1 MKRRTFL
8 HNSGLSLLSLAV
20 PVSLIAGSGK
30 AAPLKVA
37 VIGLVHA
44 HVHQILSDK
53 KGNIEIIAIV
63 EPNRVLAQQYSKQH
77 GYSMDIVFNTME
89 DMIAKKQPEAVTAFG
104 TIFSHLAVVEFF
116 APKGIHV
123 MVEKPLAVSLKHA
136 LHMKELAQKHNIFLL
151 TNYETTWYATNTKA
165 WKYIIDEKKAGD
177 IRKLVFHTGHQ
188 GPIEIGCNPEF
199 LEWLTDPVLNGAG
212 ALTDFGCY
220 GANIATWLMKGELP
234 QTVSCTTQ
242 HIKPEMYPK
251 VEDES
256 TIILT
261 YPKTQVIIQASWNWP
276 FSVKNM
282 EVFGQSGY
290 LVCDD
295 RSKLHYRWKGDAKPT
310 EETLADNLKPY
321 NDPFALLAAVTSKQ
335 ITLSP
340 FDLSSLDNNMVVM
353 QILEAA
359 KKSVANGAVVHLH
372 S

>member
-20 PVSLIAGSGK
+20 PASLIAGSGK

-63 EPNRVLAQQYSKQH
+63 EPNRKLAEQYAKQH
-77 GYSMDIVFNTME
+77 GYNMDIVYNTME
-89 DMIAKKQPEAVTAFG
+89 EMIAKKQPEAVTGFG

-136 LHMKELAQKHNIFLL
+136 NRMKELARKHNIHLL
-151 TNYETTWYATNTKA
+151 TNYETTWYATNKKA
-165 WKYIIDEKKAGD
+165 WQYVIDEKKGGD

-199 LEWLTDPVLNGAG
+199 LEFLTDPVLNGAG

-220 GANIATWLMKGELP
+220 GANIATWLMQGELP
-234 QTVSCTTQ
+234 QTVSCIAQ
-242 HIKPEMYPK
+242 HIKPAMYPK
-251 VEDES
+251 VEDEA
-256 TIILT
+256 TILLT

-276 FSVKNM
+276 FGVKDM
-282 EVFGQSGY
+282 EVFGQTGY
-290 LVCDD
+290 LKCDD
-295 RSKLHYRWKGDAKPT
+295 RSKLHYRWKDDKKLI
-310 EETLADNLKPY
+310 EEVLADIAPPQ
-321 NDPFALLAAVTSKQ
+321 NDPFAYLAAVVRKQ
-335 ITLSP
+335 VIP
-340 FDLSSLDNNMVVM
+340 AQFDLSALDNNMVVM

-359 KKSVANGAVVHLH
+359 KKSVASGAVVHLKA
-372 S
+372 